1 MRIVYFHGWGGHY
14 NEVKAK
20 ILAKFGDEVYFPEI
34 DYSNSR
40 NLIQYYYNELCGNTP
55 QLIVG
60 TSLGGYLGFYVSNL
74 LKCPSLLINPALFLK
89 GGVELRPSTDSMSH
103 NFKEKEIIFSGKDE
117 EIDVKRCIKSLK
129 ELGYDKQIKIYD
141 HLTHQIPIDVFEN
154 CFTEFREKY
163 KDFKPE
169 IQELKKSKPSY
180 KSKDDLWEAPQRV
193 YHDASAEPNAVDD
206 REAILAELRDAERG
220 LNVAEDMTNA
230 PEPTNEAYE
239 QPREGSILDEFL
251 EDYERELLVRKKK
264 EQEERLSRTDLE
276 RAQRDLAAFNKLKKE
291 RKKSGGIHL

>member
-129 ELGYDKQIKIYD
+129 ELGYDEQIKIYD
-141 HLTHQIPIDVFEN
+141 HLTHQILLGDCMFFDVFEN

-169 IQELKKSKPSY
+169 IQEPKKSKPSY
-180 KSKDDLWEAPQRV
+180 KSTP
-193 YHDASAEPNAVDD
+193 AEPNAVDD

-264 EQEERLSRTDLE
+264 EQEERLPRTDLE
-276 RAQRDLAAFNKLKKE
+276 RAQRDLASFNKLKKE
-291 RKKSGGIHL
+291 RKKSGGMAGTNLTFIHV